1 MMESRTESGGVIPMD
16 YEWHGGSAGPVDFTS
31 PFSQVRKQQQD
42 NKKRSHQIFDSP
54 EKPTIPALRPPNSQ
68 SSFLFSPQRQQQQ
81 SALPSQSS
89 VFGQPAF
96 TTPRKL
102 EVDFSSGAENLSS
115 PEVADNE
122 ETPEQQSKGTR
133 RNSLFN
139 IYGRFAPSP
148 GRGEIPRT
156 NHFSNAVARRI
167 HKRRRRD
174 KALGKRM
181 RVDDEYDDDESDR
194 PSSREGPPTRTGK
207 QEKTPDLQKAPSN
220 MSFFKQLLTLL
231 EEHPNVPAILSW
243 WAQLVVNLSLFSLAV
258 WMVFS
263 FVSEIRN
270 EFDAVASKE
279 MDSILHNIAEC
290 MQRYEDNKCAA
301 GNLVPGLV
309 PICAADRKCMD
320 TDPTHVRRAMLS
332 ARTMAQI
339 IDSFI
344 EPISW
349 KAIIIFLATI
359 GTVAW
364 ASNWSFRSFRNNR
377 LNQGYPQHD
386 YPPPPSYNPNLHG
399 QPLHLQ
405 QNPAYGFYGQQ
416 DPRASPTKN
425 YTEREDA
432 PLMIENTRSM
442 DFVTERSRERETHL
456 RTPSP
461 SKRMHRQ
468 FA

>member
-1 MMESRTESGGVIPMD
+1 MD
-16 YEWHGGSAGPVDFTS
+16 YEWHGGSSGPVDFTS
-31 PFSQVRKQQQD
+31 PFSHVRRQPSQD
-42 NKKRSHQIFDSP
+42 NKKRSHQVFESP
-54 EKPTIPALRPPNSQ
+54 EKPSIPALRPPNSQ
-68 SSFLFSPQRQQQQ
+68 SSFLFSPPRQQAATQ
-81 SALPSQSS
+81 SQSS
-89 VFGQPAF
+89 IFGQPAF
-96 TTPRKL
+96 MTPRKL
-102 EVDFSSGAENLSS
+102 EVDFSSGAENFSS
-115 PEVADNE
+115 PEIADNE
-122 ETPEQQSKGTR
+122 ETPEQQTRGTR

-139 IYGRFAPSP
+139 QYGRFAPSP
-148 GRGEIPRT
+148 GRGEIPRK
-156 NHFSNAVARRI
+156 NVYSRAAARKVQ
-167 HKRRRRD
+167 KRRTRTRD
-174 KALGKRM
+174 RAIEREVQL
-181 RVDDEYDDDESDR
+181 DDGDEDDDSDR
-194 PSSREGPPTRTGK
+194 PGSNEGRI
-207 QEKTPDLQKAPSN
+207 EKKRRQKIAEPGTAPSQSSSAR
-220 MSFFKQLLTLL
+220 MGFFKQVLTLL

-263 FVSEIRN
+263 FVAEIRN

-279 MDSILHNIAEC
+279 MDSILHSIAEC
-290 MQRYEDNKCAA
+290 MQRYEDNRCAA
-301 GNLVPGLV
+301 GNLVPGLI

-386 YPPPPSYNPNLHG
+386 YPPPPPPPVYNPNMHS
-399 QPLHLQ
+399 QALHLQ
-405 QNPAYGFYGQQ
+405 QNPTYGFRGQQ
-416 DPRASPTKN
+416 DTPSKN
-425 YTEREDA
+425 YTERDEDA
-432 PLMIENTRSM
+432 PLLLENTRAM
-442 DFVTERSRERETHL
+442 DFVTERSRERESHL

>member
-1 MMESRTESGGVIPMD
+1 MD

-42 NKKRSHQIFDSP
+42 NKKRMYSVNEGSSSFSPLCTLSYIFHPIGTHQIFDSP

-102 EVDFSSGAENLSS
+102 EVDLSSGAENFSS

-174 KALGKRM
+174 KALGRRM

-194 PSSREGPPTRTGK
+194 PSSSEGRPTRTGK
-207 QEKTPDLQKAPSN
+207 QEKTPDVQKAPSN

-349 KAIIIFLATI
+349 KAI
-359 GTVAW
+359 V
-364 ASNWSFRSFRNNR
+364 RS
-377 LNQGYPQHD
+377 
-386 YPPPPSYNPNLHG
+386 PPPSS
-399 QPLHLQ
+399 
-405 QNPAYGFYGQQ
+405 F
-416 DPRASPTKN
+416 PR
-425 YTEREDA
+425 
-432 PLMIENTRSM
+432 
-442 DFVTERSRERETHL
+442 FH
-456 RTPSP
+456 
-461 SKRMHRQ
+461 
-468 FA
+468 

>member
-1 MMESRTESGGVIPMD
+1 MD
-16 YEWHGGSAGPVDFTS
+16 YEWHGGSSGPVDFTS
-31 PFSQVRKQQQD
+31 PFSQVRKQPQPD
-42 NKKRSHQIFDSP
+42 NKKRSHQAFESP
-54 EKPTIPALRPPNSQ
+54 EKPSIPALRPPNSQ
-68 SSFLFSPQRQQQQ
+68 SSFLFSPTRQQT
-81 SALPSQSS
+81 STPSQSS
-89 VFGQPAF
+89 IFGQPAF

-102 EVDFSSGAENLSS
+102 EVDFSSGAENFSS
-115 PEVADNE
+115 PEAADNE
-122 ETPEQQSKGTR
+122 ETPEPQTKSVR

-139 IYGRFAPSP
+139 QYGRFAPSP
-148 GRGEIPRT
+148 GRGEIPRKVLY
-156 NHFSNAVARRI
+156 SQSAARKVQ
-167 HKRRRRD
+167 KRRTRD
-174 KALGKRM
+174 RAIGRKVRLE
-181 RVDDEYDDDESDR
+181 DDYEDDESDR
-194 PSSREGPPTRTGK
+194 PSSSEGRAEKRGKMKKADSPPVPAQSESAKIG
-207 QEKTPDLQKAPSN
+207 
-220 MSFFKQLLTLL
+220 FFKQLLTLL

-263 FVSEIRN
+263 VVSEIRN

-279 MDSILHNIAEC
+279 MDAILHNIAEC

-301 GNLVPGLV
+301 GNLVPGLI

-386 YPPPPSYNPNLHG
+386 YPPPPTYNPNMHG

-405 QNPAYGFYGQQ
+405 QNAAYGFYTQQ
-416 DPRASPTKN
+416 ESPTKN
-425 YTEREDA
+425 YKEREDG
-432 PLMIENTRSM
+432 PLLLENTRPM
-442 DFVTERSRERETHL
+442 DFVTERSRERESHL